1 MNKDFQS
8 FLKGLDSKALAEGL
22 KKAQEFSKTAEGK
35 KMIEK
40 IKSGE
45 KIGGVDKA
53 QLEESFKSNPE
64 LLKKINDMLS

>member
-1 MNKDFQS
+1 MKQVEVKVFTDFACP
-8 FLKGLDSKALAEGL
+8 FCYVGH
-22 KKAQEFSKTAEGK
+22 

-53 QLEESFKSNPE
+53 QLEDSFKSNPE